1 MTTPTRPVVVG
12 SWPVSRLLIILAFIF
27 FVLAA
32 LLAGGVI
39 TGSGLGWLL
48 PAGLAALTLAWLVP

>member
-1 MTTPTRPVVVG
+1 MTTPARPVVIG
-12 SWPVSRLLIILAFIF
+12 TWPVSRLLIILAFIF

-39 TGSGLGWLL
+39 TGSGLAWLL
-48 PAGLAALTLAWLVP
+48 PAGLAALALAYLVP

>member
-1 MTTPTRPVVVG
+1 MTTLPRATIG
-12 SWPVSRLLIILAFIF
+12 TWPVSRLLLILAFIF

-39 TGSGLGWLL
+39 SGDNLGWLL
-48 PAGLAALTLAWLVP
+48 PAGLATFTLAFIVG